1 MGLLAAGAGSDDP
14 DWQRAKSWFQKAADS
29 GFAEAQ
35 YNLAVLYAEGRGVEK
50 NAVAAGEY
58 FLKAAMQGMADAA
71 LEYGVMVFRGDG
83 VEKNEEIG
91 AQWLLVAAQRGNVIA
106 QNRVAR
112 VLAAGRG
119 LKSDAVEA
127 AKWHVLASKGGRSDN
142 WLDEF
147 VSRLTDAERA
157 EAKKRA
163 DAWTT
168 LHAAE
173 IKEATQKASSGG

>member
-1 MGLLAAGAGSDDP
+1 LLAAGAGSGEP
-14 DWQRAKSWFQKAADS
+14 DWPRAKSWFQKAADS

-50 NAVAAGEY
+50 NPVAAGEY

-91 AQWLLVAAQRGNVIA
+91 AQWLLVSAQRGNVIA

-119 LKSDAVEA
+119 LKPDPVEA
-127 AKWHVLASKGGRSDN
+127 AKWHMLASKGGRTDS

-147 VSRLTDAERA
+147 VDRLNEADRA
-157 EAKKRA
+157 AATKRA
-163 DAWTT
+163 DNWTT

-173 IKEATQKASSGG
+173 TKAAAEKAASSGG

>member
-1 MGLLAAGAGSDDP
+1 
-14 DWQRAKSWFQKAADS
+14 
-29 GFAEAQ
+29 
-35 YNLAVLYAEGRGVEK
+35 VLYAEGRGVEK
-50 NAVAAGEY
+50 NPVAAGEY

-91 AQWLLVAAQRGNVIA
+91 AQWLLVSAQRGNVIA

-119 LKSDAVEA
+119 LKPDPVEA
-127 AKWHVLASKGGRSDN
+127 AKWHMLASKGGRTDS

-147 VSRLTDAERA
+147 VDRLNEADRA
-157 EAKKRA
+157 AATKRA
-163 DAWTT
+163 DNWTT

-173 IKEATQKASSGG
+173 TKAAAEKAASSGG